1 MSSKIPN
8 PFSAWIPSST
18 FHSWITAL
26 FYPAVLGT
34 ALMAWLAPESLENAP
49 RMDTHWAPV
58 LIAYFAIQYGE
69 GIGRGSTYD
78 RRGLVADTLEILFIL
93 AAFDRMNIL
102 DVGFMEP
109 LPWLTLKWVLLVVF
123 LIPVANR
130 ATRCFVPGPEPKGSE
145 GRWRPWTLTL
155 MSLTAGGVAFA
166 AAGSVGAAA
175 LVGLILAL
183 YIVVC
188 IPPKSDDVGFWNA
201 FRRDPPKTA

>member
-1 MSSKIPN
+1 MLSKIPN
-8 PFSAWIPSST
+8 PFAAWIPSAT

-34 ALMAWLAPESLENAP
+34 ALMAWLAPESLEGAP
-49 RMDTHWAPV
+49 RTDTHWAPV

-102 DVGFMEP
+102 DVGFMAF
-109 LPWLTLKWVLLVVF
+109 LPWLTLQWVLLVVF

-130 ATRCFVPGPEPKGSE
+130 ASRCFIPGREPKGSE
-145 GRWRPWTLTL
+145 GQWRPATLSV
-155 MSLTAGGVAFA
+155 MSLTAAGVACTNVSSVRA
-166 AAGSVGAAA
+166 AAFVG
-175 LVGLILAL
+175 VILAL

-188 IPPKSDDVGFWNA
+188 IPPKSDAVGFWNT
-201 FRRDPPKTA
+201 FRRDPPAPA